1 MPDLQHQFSQ
11 EMTIVQRTPKLT
23 WIGGV
28 FLYEDHNEGQVE
40 ITVFPIATQIRP
52 FAKIGTN
59 AGALFGQATLSVSSR
74 VSLTA
79 GARYTGEQKD
89 LDATGG
95 EYRLGTGILTNP
107 DTFDD
112 FAERATYDAWTP
124 KISLQVQGSRDAFV
138 YLSATRGFK
147 SGGFNPAARE
157 PGRGF
162 RPEFAWSYEGGM
174 KVTLAGG
181 RVRANTALFYS
192 DYQDLQVQSFLRP
205 GVPDISNAAS
215 ATIRGI
221 EFEMAAATWHGMQ
234 LSGTVSRL
242 EATYDDYLALLP
254 GGRPLDATGNRLNN
268 APQWSGSGSAVYD
281 FAIGGAGTAAV
292 RADVSW

>member
-1 MPDLQHQFSQ
+1 LQTSDVPDLQHQFSQ
-11 EMTIVQRTPKLT
+11 ELTIVQRTPKLT

-107 DTFDD
+107 DTFYD

-147 SGGFNPAARE
+147 SGGFNSAARE
-157 PGRGF
+157 LGEASGRSLRG
-162 RPEFAWSYEGGM
+162 AT
-174 KVTLAGG
+174 KVA
-181 RVRANTALFYS
+181 
-192 DYQDLQVQSFLRP
+192 
-205 GVPDISNAAS
+205 
-215 ATIRGI
+215 
-221 EFEMAAATWHGMQ
+221 
-234 LSGTVSRL
+234 
-242 EATYDDYLALLP
+242 
-254 GGRPLDATGNRLNN
+254 
-268 APQWSGSGSAVYD
+268 
-281 FAIGGAGTAAV
+281 
-292 RADVSW
+292 